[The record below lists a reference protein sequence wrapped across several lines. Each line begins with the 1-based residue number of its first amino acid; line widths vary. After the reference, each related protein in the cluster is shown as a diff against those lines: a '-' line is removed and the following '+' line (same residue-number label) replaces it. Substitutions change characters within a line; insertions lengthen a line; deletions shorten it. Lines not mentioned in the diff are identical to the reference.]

1 MHHSKF
7 GPRMS
12 QLGQYL
18 SEAGVCG
25 RSVYRSISDIKCG
38 GLHVECQ
45 QETLKLVALRSPSRF
60 SFDFNKVAGADFYVV
75 CGCYTASSVTVAKR
89 PRKVRRPRI
98 VVASKATKTKWSCL
112 ATFNAEVQTWTIW
125 IGLICA
131 LAGFVFVVRRTIIKI
146 IIAVRRQGLL
156 TERPNGGRC

>member
-18 SEAGVCG
+18 PKAGVCG

-60 SFDFNKVAGADFYVV
+60 SFDFNKVAGVDFYVV
-75 CGCYTASSVTVAKR
+75 RGCYTASSVTVAKR

-125 IGLICA
+125 IGLIRA